1 MKAIV
6 QTSVGE
12 PAEVL
17 KLVDL
22 ETPQPGPGEVVIDVA
37 LASVHHGDVLQTR
50 STSTIPEPVGHIRRG
65 SEAVGVIRSLSADV
79 AREGHPKVGD
89 RVIGFPAAGSWA
101 ESVAIPAT
109 AAIPVPPNIADEVA
123 AQLFVN
129 YTTAR
134 MVLRGLRKSVSEEVL
149 RQGAVIVTGAGTVV
163 ARLLLH
169 FLDKEGIK
177 PIGLARSAV
186 TAKRV
191 ATELAGVQVT
201 SVDDADWRAQVTSF
215 AAGRKIVGVL
225 DCVAGP
231 LIADLLPLVA
241 NETAIVSYGALGGSE
256 LTLGPVELVSRQLV
270 ASGVIFGKWFRELSS
285 EERADDIQAAFR
297 LAAEL
302 PALFRVSSIH
312 SLADIKQAVLAVE
325 APGRDGFVFVK
336 PVGSDELAMT
346 GPAPR
351 QPLGRT

>member
-17 KLVDL
+17 KLIDL
-22 ETPQPGPGEVVIDVA
+22 ERLQPGPGEAVIDVS
-37 LASVHHGDVLQTR
+37 LASVHHGDVLMTR
-50 STSTIPEPVGHIRRG
+50 SQPSIPEAVGYIRRG
-65 SEAVGVIRSLSADV
+65 SEAVGIIRALSADV
-79 AREGHPKVGD
+79 AAEGRLKVGD
-89 RVIGFPAAGSWA
+89 RVIGFPAAGCWA
-101 ESVAIPAT
+101 ESFAIPAS
-109 AAIPVPPNIADEVA
+109 AAIPVPPELSDDIA

-149 RQGAVIVTGAGTVV
+149 REGAVLVTGAGTVV
-163 ARLLLH
+163 ARLLIH
-169 FLDKEGIK
+169 FLGKEGIK
-177 PIGLARSAV
+177 PIGLARTAV

-201 SVDDADWRAQVTSF
+201 AVEDADWRAQVTSF

-241 NETAIVSYGALGGSE
+241 NETAIVTYGALGGGE
-256 LTLGPVELVSRQLV
+256 LTIGPVQLVSRQLV
-270 ASGVIFGKWFRELSS
+270 VRGEVFGKWFRELSP
-285 EERADDIQAAFR
+285 EEKADDIQSAFR
-297 LAAEL
+297 LATEL

-312 SLADIKQAVLAVE
+312 TLADIKEAVIAVE

-336 PVGSDELAMT
+336 P
-346 GPAPR
+346 
-351 QPLGRT
+351 

>member
-6 QTSVGE
+6 QKSVGE

-22 ETPQPGPGEVVIDVA
+22 AFPQPGPGEVVIDVA

-50 STSTIPEPVGHIRRG
+50 LTSTIPEPIGHIRRG

-79 AREGHPKVGD
+79 AAEGRLKVGD
-89 RVIGFPAAGSWA
+89 RVIGFPAAGCWA
-101 ESVAIPAT
+101 ESFAIPAS
-109 AAIPVPPNIADEVA
+109 AAIPVPPELSDDVA

-134 MVLRGLRKSVSEEVL
+134 TVLRGLRKSVSDEVL
-149 RQGAVIVTGAGTVV
+149 REGAVLVTGAGTVV

-177 PIGLARSAV
+177 PIGLARTAV

-191 ATELAGVQVT
+191 ATELAGVWVT
-201 SVDDADWRAQVTSF
+201 AVEDANWRAQVTSF
-215 AAGRKIVGVL
+215 AAGKKIVGVL

-241 NETAIVSYGALGGSE
+241 NEAAIVTYGALGGSE

-270 ASGVIFGKWFRELSS
+270 VRGEVFGKWFRELSPG
-285 EERADDIQAAFR
+285 ERAGDIQSAFR
-297 LAAEL
+297 LATEL
-302 PALFRVSSIH
+302 PALFRVSSIYT
-312 SLADIKQAVLAVE
+312 LADIKDAVMAVE
-325 APGRDGFVFVK
+325 APGRNGFVLVK
-336 PVGSDELAMT
+336 P
-346 GPAPR
+346 
-351 QPLGRT
+351 